1 MLGSN
6 QETKH
11 TRAFYAQREDL
22 ISNDLPSM
30 NAATGEKYVGNS
42 DDSWATRSGFARIN
56 YTFADR
62 YLLELNGR
70 YDLSSKFLKMTVPY
84 LVLHSL

>member
-1 MLGSN
+1 MLGYN

-30 NAATGEKYVGNS
+30 NAATGEN
-42 DDSWATRSGFARIN
+42 
-56 YTFADR
+56 
-62 YLLELNGR
+62 
-70 YDLSSKFLKMTVPY
+70 M
-84 LVLHSL
+84 